1 MAIKEI
7 GINTSTLASDID
19 GLKFVLAKAKM
30 QLEEMFNQVIEL
42 DTMWDGPANAEF
54 VRQFGIDY
62 ENGKSMCSTVASLI
76 ESMEYARDQYNI
88 CENEVHGIVSAISV

>member
-1 MAIKEI
+1 MAFREI

-19 GLKFVLAKAKM
+19 GLRSVLAETKT
-30 QLEEMFNQVIEL
+30 QLEEMFSQVVEL

-54 VRQFGIDY
+54 VRQFGNDY
-62 ENGKSMCSTVASLI
+62 ENAKSMCSTVASLI
-76 ESMEYARDQYNI
+76 GSMEYARDQYNI